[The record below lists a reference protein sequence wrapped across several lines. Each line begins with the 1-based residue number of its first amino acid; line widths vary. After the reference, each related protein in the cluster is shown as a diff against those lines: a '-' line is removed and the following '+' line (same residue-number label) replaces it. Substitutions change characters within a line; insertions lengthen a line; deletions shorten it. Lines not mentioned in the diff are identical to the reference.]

1 MSCSVLIFL
10 FRILVILVAILVSL
24 AYHVLRDAC
33 CESNQT
39 KRYGPL
45 ACSNCVLPT
54 AGPKGVGSEVDEGG
68 FAESGHSSV
77 VEVINICSFETAFLK
92 DRIERKFS
100 CRSIHPQLTVMLIII
115 CYFCFLNAVM
125 RGNSLDCSDYCLGPF
140 ESRGNSWGAWNAWI
154 SSHTYLN
161 VCAWGVPLC
170 ELYSVC
176 CWVIWFPKATC
187 DTCGGVKIEKR
198 RIVGAA

>member
-39 KRYGPL
+39 KRYGLL

-77 VEVINICSFETAFLK
+77 VQVINIGSFERAFLK
-92 DRIERKFS
+92 NREKIFLPIHTSPIDSNVNYYLLLLLFKCCHARKLAWLFRLLFGAVRISWQFL
-100 CRSIHPQLTVMLIII
+100 RSMKCVNFKSYIFKCVCLRCSIMWTLRCML
-115 CYFCFLNAVM
+115 
-125 RGNSLDCSDYCLGPF
+125 LGYMIS
-140 ESRGNSWGAWNAWI
+140 ESYVQHMWR
-154 SSHTYLN
+154 
-161 VCAWGVPLC
+161 C
-170 ELYSVC
+170 ENWEMPYRWRSVN
-176 CWVIWFPKATC
+176 
-187 DTCGGVKIEKR
+187 
-198 RIVGAA
+198 